1 MTSSYIVK
9 TNKNLLKL
17 INGFDKGYKID
28 IEKSVV
34 FLYTNNKLP
43 EKDIKPIV
51 KIGKYSWALVKKN
64 KTKTK

>member
-43 EKDIKPIV
+43 EKDIK
-51 KIGKYSWALVKKN
+51 KIISFKIAKKEKN
-64 KTKTK
+64 NIWKLE

>member
-43 EKDIKPIV
+43 EKDIK
-51 KIGKYSWALVKKN
+51 KRSG
-64 KTKTK
+64 